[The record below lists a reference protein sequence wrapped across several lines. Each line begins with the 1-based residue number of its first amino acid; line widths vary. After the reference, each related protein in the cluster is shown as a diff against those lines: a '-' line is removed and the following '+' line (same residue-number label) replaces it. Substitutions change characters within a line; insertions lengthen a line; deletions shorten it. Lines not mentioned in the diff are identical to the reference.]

1 VILFFLSE
9 KELITNSNPIR
20 LFDCPVMPEV
30 HDYERPVA
38 GFNFSNQTICKQAVN
53 RGPQS

>member
-1 VILFFLSE
+1 MILFFLSE